1 MKLQKLKQKNLL
13 IKIEQVAKTQE
24 VKGLIINPGKTA
36 YLVAEIVET
45 GEDVYDND
53 LAVGT
58 KILVHAQSLNYPI
71 DNPEIPDLVE
81 TKEYAHFILFA
92 EQALAV
98 LHE

>member
-13 IKIEQVAKTQE
+13 IKIEQASKTKE
-24 VKGLIINPGKTA
+24 VKGIVIKPGKTA
-36 YLVAEIVET
+36 YLVAEVVAV
-45 GEDVYDND
+45 GEDIYDGD
-53 LAVGT
+53 LFPGT